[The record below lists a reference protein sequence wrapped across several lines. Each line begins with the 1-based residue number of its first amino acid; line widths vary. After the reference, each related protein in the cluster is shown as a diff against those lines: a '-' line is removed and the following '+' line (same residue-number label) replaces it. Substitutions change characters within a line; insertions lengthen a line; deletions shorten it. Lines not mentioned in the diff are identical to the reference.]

1 MRTGSTPF
9 QAENDFQVY
18 SKITKCTKSAPKT
31 KIEPDLMDLI
41 DKLLQVDPSK
51 RLGAGKPG
59 THNDYRALKSH
70 PFFRTFKWD
79 SLKCTNPPIPDE
91 KKILLTDLLQIREK
105 RSNQYNSN

>member
-41 DKLLQVDPSK
+41 DKLLQVDPSE

-59 THNDYRALKSH
+59 THNDYQALKSH

-79 SLKCTNPPIPDE
+79 SLKSTNPPIPDE